1 MENLTEAQRHLYN
14 ILDEELAVM
23 EHPSCSLKDMRARVI
38 NVVGRLEEPYLGFHV
53 YISQDA
59 DISGIGLTAVY
70 AVKELIHY
78 TRSPERSFDEFLT
91 HSSRIIGTLMTQ
103 EERREFFREDAR

>member
-23 EHPSCSLKDMRARVI
+23 EHPSCSLEEMRSRV
-38 NVVGRLEEPYLGFHV
+38 VHLVGRLEPYLGCH
-53 YISQDA
+53 IDMIQDA
-59 DISGIGLTAVY
+59 DLSGIGLTAVY

-78 TRSPERSFDEFLT
+78 TRSPERSFDEFLAY
-91 HSSRIIGTLMTQ
+91 SSRIIGTLMTQ
-103 EERREFFREDAR
+103 EERREFFGEGEK

>member
-38 NVVGRLEEPYLGFHV
+38 NVVGRLEPYLGFHV
-53 YISQDA
+53 YMSQDA

-78 TRSPERSFDEFLT
+78 TRSPECSFDEFLAY
-91 HSSRIIGTLMTQ
+91 SSRIIGTLMTQ
-103 EERREFFREDAR
+103 EERREFFGEGEK

>member
-23 EHPSCSLKDMRARVI
+23 EHPSCSLEEMRSRV
-38 NVVGRLEEPYLGFHV
+38 VRLVGRLEPYLGCH
-53 YISQDA
+53 INMSQDA

-78 TRSPERSFDEFLT
+78 TRSPERSFDEFLAY
-91 HSSRIIGTLMTQ
+91 SSRIIGTLMTQ
-103 EERREFFREDAR
+103 EERREFFGEGKK